1 METLRLF
8 TIEADRAV
16 TPRGSR
22 HAASGEEPDDAAWH
36 ETEYFLADH
45 LEREGDL
52 AHIQAALA
60 LCDVAGGRSR
70 ATLEEL
76 AVNSDRFPR
85 SAHAVRRVI
94 ELLGFPTA
102 KRPEGFWPRFLLEQ
116 FEESAPGP

>member
-8 TIEADRAV
+8 TIESDMAV
-16 TPRGSR
+16 MPRGVR
-22 HAASGEEPDDAAWH
+22 RAASEGEPDDAAWH

-60 LCDVAGGRSR
+60 LCDAAGCRSR

-76 AVNSDRFPR
+76 VVNGDRFPR

-94 ELLGFPTA
+94 ELLGVPTA
-102 KRPEGFWPRFLLEQ
+102 ERPEGFWPRFLLEQ
-116 FEESAPGP
+116 FEGSVPGS